1 MEHARSGSAV
11 EGHKPENGYC
21 AKSGFKFLDF
31 NAVTEI

>member
-1 MEHARSGSAV
+1 MQDPDQPLKDIKS
-11 EGHKPENGYC
+11 ENSYC